1 MLYQIATFLLDLV
14 GGLLTG
20 ACLLRFYMQWQ
31 RVSFANPLGR
41 VVMALSDWLVLPLRR
56 VLRAVRG
63 WDVASLVAALLLQLA
78 QYGLLWLL
86 MGAGVAWVWLLWLA
100 LFGLL
105 RVAITGLMGLLL
117 VFAVLSWMP
126 ARAPLA
132 DVIAR
137 LCAPLLRPLQRI
149 LPPLGGV
156 DWSALVALVLLQI
169 ALIVLGHVQ
178 ASVLMG

>member
-1 MLYQIATFLLDLV
+1 
-14 GGLLTG
+14 
-20 ACLLRFYMQWQ
+20 
-31 RVSFANPLGR
+31 
-41 VVMALSDWLVLPLRR
+41 
-56 VLRAVRG
+56 
-63 WDVASLVAALLLQLA
+63 
-78 QYGLLWLL
+78 
-86 MGAGVAWVWLLWLA
+86 WLLWLA

-105 RVAITGLMGLLL
+105 RVAITGLMGVLL

-156 DWSALVALVLLQI
+156 DWSVLVALVLLQI
-169 ALIVLGHVQ
+169 ALIVLGHLQ
-178 ASVLMG
+178 ASVLMR